1 MKKVKFTEMKK
12 KKKKEIERQI
22 VIEKEL
28 GRKFIRIKQNI
39 VIFLLKSVKYTI
51 ALLNQLK
58 S

>member
-12 KKKKEIERQI
+12 KKKIERQI
-22 VIEKEL
+22 AIEKEL